1 MKQRS
6 LLEFAI
12 TASAAVLPVMLVVLL
27 LVAVVRPADE
37 ARGLHWNGTAAQ
49 GDRYVSVRQL
59 QALKT
64 FEQAIVPRRGLPAG
78 TLTSGASATAI
89 DEALPACR
97 QAWASADV
105 AGRLAAI
112 DTALQRFSTRANP
125 RTAEPLALD
134 ATRWLAAAR
143 ASLERPIEVPQYP
156 DRSFRLGCADLAAA
170 VHALAR
176 GDGQLLEAL
185 SWRGTVSAPALARWA
200 PQQQV
205 EITARHLMRRNPWSG
220 LAGCL
225 YLGNDAAGAPS
236 HVIAGA
242 GSAQARLCALPAM
255 AGASAPPLA
264 VAGEPTATAAPDDP
278 RWAVP
283 PSLPAMLAPLEALR
297 QPSQALYRLY
307 TEKDAAT
314 VDIDPPGAT
323 ATATGTDARTA
334 AGTEPAKRA
343 SAGAIRAVSTDAA
356 GRGGT
361 DAPPGT
367 GADATPPPAD
377 AAHHGPNRIALDG
390 TPLDVGFSLR
400 LTIDPATQALA
411 QRTAACYTGR
421 HDVCRALGIQ
431 RAEDTGHPLGQRLLE
446 GAMVRMAAIAIV
458 DVQSGRID
466 ALAGAL
472 TPCARQEVD
481 GPGRDAACDKRLPY
495 PVRYRP
501 DALLNPAVYHDAMPA
516 STIKPIMA
524 AAFLNDGS
532 EQGRRWLAAERAAL
546 AQPGTPARQSLRGE
560 LLRSD
565 SARFL
570 DRMLC
575 IDGGPQ
581 PCRRPWDVQAAAL
594 ALGWDAA
601 CAPGTGQCG
610 RHDLLFGRAIDAR
623 AADGLV
629 QPLATPVAYG
639 RLLTEPGGA
648 RHAAGRPMALMPPV
662 AMDPAV
668 IRRCSAGADG
678 ARGTEDD
685 WEKCRG
691 RGVVDIAAEGWG
703 QGHARATTL
712 GVAGML
718 SALAAA
724 ANGQETQRRP
734 HLVDALQDSAGRRLA
749 PAAERWGL
757 ATPQPVGVS
766 HEAAEVILS
775 GLSFSHREGTAR
787 SACEQVFDARRCRDI
802 GWLAGKTGTPSF
814 PNDGVSL
821 NELAQLCRPGALP
834 AATGPAA
841 DARAAACSSLRPY
854 KWYVGAYRA
863 NGASTGPWSK
873 VIAVLAERN
882 WVRQTG
888 IVHGA
893 GDRGPN
899 PAAEIAMQIAG
910 RRVGALPATPASP
923 AASAP

>member
-1 MKQRS
+1 MRRDRS

-12 TASAAVLPVMLVVLL
+12 TASAAVLPVMLAVLL

-37 ARGLHWNGTAAQ
+37 ARGLQWNGTAAHT
-49 GDRYVSVRQL
+49 DRYVSVRQL
-59 QALKT
+59 QAMKT
-64 FEQAIVPRRGLPAG
+64 FEQAIVPRHSTASRP
-78 TLTSGASATAI
+78 LTSPVSANDI

-97 QAWASADV
+97 EAWPAADI
-105 AGRLAAI
+105 AARLAAI
-112 DTALQRFSTRANP
+112 DSALQRFSTRPNP
-125 RTAEPLALD
+125 RTAEPLGLD
-134 ATRWLAAAR
+134 AARWLAAAR
-143 ASLERPIEVPQYP
+143 DSLARPIEVPQYP
-156 DRSFRLGCADLAAA
+156 ERSFRLGCADLAAA

-176 GDGQLLEAL
+176 ADGRLLEAL
-185 SWRGTVSAPALARWA
+185 SWRGTVSAPALAHWA

-236 HVIAGA
+236 HVIAGG

-255 AGASAPPLA
+255 AGASSPPLA
-264 VAGEPTATAAPDDP
+264 LAGEPAEGAAPDDP

-307 TEKDAAT
+307 TEKDAASEA
-314 VDIDPPGAT
+314 V
-323 ATATGTDARTA
+323 TA
-334 AGTEPAKRA
+334 ASPETAPA
-343 SAGAIRAVSTDAA
+343 
-356 GRGGT
+356 
-361 DAPPGT
+361 PGN
-367 GADATPPPAD
+367 
-377 AAHHGPNRIALDG
+377 AAHQGPNRIALDG

-400 LTIDPATQALA
+400 LTIDPAAQALA

-421 HDVCRALGIQ
+421 HDICRALGIQ
-431 RAEDTGHPLGQRLLE
+431 RAEDAGQPLGQRLLE
-446 GAMVRMAAIAIV
+446 GAMVRMAAVAIV
-458 DVQSGRID
+458 DVESGRID

-472 TPCARQEVD
+472 SPCARQEVD

-524 AAFLNDGS
+524 AAFLNEGS
-532 EQGRRWLAAERAAL
+532 EHGRRWLAAERATL
-546 AQPGTPARQSLRGE
+546 AQPGSPARHSLRGE

-581 PCRRPWDVQAAAL
+581 PCRRPWDVQATAL

-601 CAPGTGQCG
+601 CAPGTGSCG
-610 RHDLLFGRAIDAR
+610 RHDLLFGRRIGTA

-639 RLLTEPGGA
+639 RLLTEPGGT
-648 RHAAGRPMALMPPV
+648 RHGSGRPMALMPP
-662 AMDPAV
+662 AATDPAV

-678 ARGTEDD
+678 ARGTDDD

-724 ANGQETQRRP
+724 ANGQQTQRRP
-734 HLVDALQDSAGRRLA
+734 HLVEALQDSAGRRLA

-757 ATPQPVGVS
+757 AAPQPVGVS
-766 HEAAEVILS
+766 REAAEVILS

-787 SACEQVFDARRCRDI
+787 SACEQVFDAKRCRDI

-821 NELAQLCRPGALP
+821 NELAQLCKPGAVTAATP
-834 AATGPAA
+834 AAAGAAA

-854 KWYVGAYRA
+854 KWYVAAYRS
-863 NGASTGPWSK
+863 NGAASGPWAK
-873 VIAVLAERN
+873 VIAVLTERN

-899 PAAEIAMQIAG
+899 PAAEIALQIAG
-910 RRVGALPATPASP
+910 RRVGALPAPTTAPASAVSFASFAAPAPQPPTAARRSAAPP

>member
-1 MKQRS
+1 MTRPRS

-12 TASAAVLPVMLVVLL
+12 TASAAVLPVMLAVLL

-37 ARGLHWNGTAAQ
+37 ARGLRWNGVA
-49 GDRYVSVRQL
+49 GGDDRYVSVRQL

-64 FEQAIVPRRGLPAG
+64 FEQAIVPRRGP
-78 TLTSGASATAI
+78 LTSPVSSQAI
-89 DEALPACR
+89 DETLPGCR
-97 QAWASADV
+97 EAWPAEDV
-105 AGRLAAI
+105 AARLATI
-112 DTALQRFSTRANP
+112 DAALQRFSTRPNP
-125 RTAEPLALD
+125 RTAEPLGLD
-134 ATRWLAAAR
+134 AARWLAAAR
-143 ASLERPIEVPQYP
+143 ASLAQPIEVPQYP
-156 DRSFRLGCADLAAA
+156 ERSFRLGCADLAAA
-170 VHALAR
+170 VQALAR
-176 GDGQLLEAL
+176 ADGRLLEAL

-205 EITARHLMRRNPWSG
+205 QITARHLMRRNPWNG

-225 YLGNDAAGAPS
+225 YLGNDAAGAAS
-236 HVIAGA
+236 HVVAA
-242 GSAQARLCALPAM
+242 TGSAQGRLCTLPAM
-255 AGASAPPLA
+255 AGASSPGAAPPLA
-264 VAGEPTATAAPDDP
+264 LAGEPSASTPPDDP

-307 TEKDAAT
+307 TDADAAT
-314 VDIDPPGAT
+314 D
-323 ATATGTDARTA
+323 
-334 AGTEPAKRA
+334 
-343 SAGAIRAVSTDAA
+343 
-356 GRGGT
+356 GGH
-361 DAPPGT
+361 
-367 GADATPPPAD
+367 

-400 LTIDPATQALA
+400 LTIDPTAQALA

-431 RAEDTGHPLGQRLLE
+431 RAEDAGRPLGHRLLE
-446 GAMVRMAAIAIV
+446 GAMVRMAAVAIV
-458 DVQSGRID
+458 DVESGRID

-472 TPCARQEVD
+472 SPCARQEVD

-516 STIKPIMA
+516 STIKPVMA
-524 AAFLNDGS
+524 AAFLNDS
-532 EQGRRWLAAERAAL
+532 EHGRRWLAAERAAL
-546 AQPGTPARQSLRGE
+546 AQPGAPARQSLRGE

-581 PCRRPWDVQAAAL
+581 PCRRPWDVQAAAQ

-601 CAPGTGQCG
+601 CAPGAAPGSCG
-610 RHDLLFGRAIDAR
+610 RHDLLFGRALDAR

-629 QPLATPVAYG
+629 QPLAMPVAYG
-639 RLLTEPGGA
+639 RLLSEPRGGKPGA
-648 RHAAGRPMALMPPV
+648 PMALMPP
-662 AMDPAV
+662 APMDPAV
-668 IRRCSAGADG
+668 VRRCSAGADG

-685 WEKCRG
+685 WEQCRG

-703 QGHARATTL
+703 QGHARATAL

-724 ANGQETQRRP
+724 ANGQEAQRRP
-734 HLVDALQDSAGRRLA
+734 HLVAALQDSAGQRMP

-757 ATPQPVGVS
+757 AAPQPPGVS
-766 HEAAEVILS
+766 REAAEVILS

-787 SACEQVFDARRCRDI
+787 SACEQVFDAKRCRDI

-814 PNDGVSL
+814 PNDGISL

-834 AATGPAA
+834 AAAAATGPAA
-841 DARAAACSSLRPY
+841 AARAAACSSLRPY
-854 KWYVGAYRA
+854 KWYVAAYRS
-863 NGASTGPWSK
+863 NGAATGPWTK
-873 VIAVLAERN
+873 VVAVLAERN
-882 WVRQTG
+882 WLRQTG
-888 IVHGA
+888 VVHGA

-899 PAAEIAMQIAG
+899 PAAEIALQIAG
-910 RRVGALPATPASP
+910 RRVGALPASP

>member
-1 MKQRS
+1 MTRPRS

-12 TASAAVLPVMLVVLL
+12 TASAAVLPVMLAVLL

-37 ARGLHWNGTAAQ
+37 ARGLRWNGAA
-49 GDRYVSVRQL
+49 GGDDRYVSVRQL

-64 FEQAIVPRRGLPAG
+64 FEQAIVPRRGP
-78 TLTSGASATAI
+78 LTSTVSSQAI
-89 DEALPACR
+89 DEALPGCR
-97 QAWASADV
+97 EAWPAEDIA
-105 AGRLAAI
+105 ARLAAI
-112 DTALQRFSTRANP
+112 DTALQRFSTRPNP
-125 RTAEPLALD
+125 RTAEPLGLD
-134 ATRWLAAAR
+134 AGRWLDAAR
-143 ASLERPIEVPQYP
+143 ASLAQPIEVPQYP
-156 DRSFRLGCADLAAA
+156 ERSFRLGCADLAAA
-170 VHALAR
+170 VQALAR
-176 GDGQLLEAL
+176 ADGRLLEAL

-205 EITARHLMRRNPWSG
+205 QITARHLMRRNPWNG

-225 YLGNDAAGAPS
+225 YLGNDAAGAAS
-236 HVIAGA
+236 HVVAA
-242 GSAQARLCALPAM
+242 TGSAQGRLCALPAM
-255 AGASAPPLA
+255 AGASSPGTAPPLA
-264 VAGEPTATAAPDDP
+264 LAGEPTASTAADDP

-307 TEKDAAT
+307 TDPDAAT
-314 VDIDPPGAT
+314 D
-323 ATATGTDARTA
+323 
-334 AGTEPAKRA
+334 
-343 SAGAIRAVSTDAA
+343 
-356 GRGGT
+356 GGH
-361 DAPPGT
+361 
-367 GADATPPPAD
+367 

-400 LTIDPATQALA
+400 LTIDPEAQALA

-431 RAEDTGHPLGQRLLE
+431 RAEDAGRPLGHRLLE
-446 GAMVRMAAIAIV
+446 GAMVRMAAVAIV
-458 DVQSGRID
+458 DVESGRID

-472 TPCARQEVD
+472 SPCARQEVD

-516 STIKPIMA
+516 STIKPVMA
-524 AAFLNDGS
+524 AAFLNDS
-532 EQGRRWLAAERAAL
+532 EHGRRWLAAERASL
-546 AQPGTPARQSLRGE
+546 AQPGAPARQSLRGE

-581 PCRRPWDVQAAAL
+581 PCRRPWDVQAAAQ
-594 ALGWDAA
+594 ALGWDAG
-601 CAPGTGQCG
+601 CAPGAAPGSCG

-639 RLLTEPGGA
+639 RLLSEPRGGKPGA
-648 RHAAGRPMALMPPV
+648 PMALMPPV
-662 AMDPAV
+662 PMDPAV
-668 IRRCSAGADG
+668 VRRCSAGADG

-703 QGHARATTL
+703 QGHARATAL

-724 ANGQETQRRP
+724 ANGQEAQRRP
-734 HLVDALQDSAGRRLA
+734 HLVDALQDSAGQRMP

-757 ATPQPVGVS
+757 AAPQPPGVS
-766 HEAAEVILS
+766 REAAEVILS
-775 GLSFSHREGTAR
+775 GLSWSHREGTAR
-787 SACEQVFDARRCRDI
+787 SACEQVFDAKRCREI

-821 NELAQLCRPGALP
+821 NELAQLCRPGAQP
-834 AATGPAA
+834 AAAATGPAA
-841 DARAAACSSLRPY
+841 AARAAACSSLRPY
-854 KWYVGAYRA
+854 KWYVAAYRS
-863 NGASTGPWSK
+863 NGAASGPWTK
-873 VIAVLAERN
+873 VVAVLAERN
-882 WVRQTG
+882 WLRQTG
-888 IVHGA
+888 VVHGA

-899 PAAEIAMQIAG
+899 PAAEIALQIAG
-910 RRVGALPATPASP
+910 RRVGALPASP

>member
-1 MKQRS
+1 MRNPVPTELRAERRAAPEPARIPLGDRRTYSSAEGWTS

-12 TASAAVLPVMLVVLL
+12 TASAAVLPVMLAVLL

-64 FEQAIVPRRGLPAG
+64 FEQAIVPRRGP
-78 TLTSGASATAI
+78 LTSPVSAADI
-89 DEALPACR
+89 DEALPACSK
-97 QAWASADV
+97 AWTAADV
-105 AGRLAAI
+105 AARLAAI
-112 DTALQRFSTRANP
+112 DTALQRFSTRPNP
-125 RTAEPLALD
+125 RTAAPLGLD
-134 ATRWLAAAR
+134 GARWLAAAR
-143 ASLERPIEVPQYP
+143 DSLARPIEVPQYP
-156 DRSFRLGCADLAAA
+156 ERSFRLACADLAAA
-170 VHALAR
+170 VHTLAR
-176 GDGQLLEAL
+176 ADGQLLEAL

-236 HVIAGA
+236 HVIAGP
-242 GSAQARLCALPAM
+242 AQARLCSLPAM

-264 VAGEPTATAAPDDP
+264 LAGEPTAAAAPDDP

-297 QPSQALYRLY
+297 LPSQPLYRLY
-307 TEKDAAT
+307 TENDAA
-314 VDIDPPGAT
+314 
-323 ATATGTDARTA
+323 TA
-334 AGTEPAKRA
+334 AGTEVATA
-343 SAGAIRAVSTDAA
+343 ANTGTAAGDAA
-356 GRGGT
+356 Q
-361 DAPPGT
+361 
-367 GADATPPPAD
+367 
-377 AAHHGPNRIALDG
+377 HGPNRIALDG

-400 LTIDPATQALA
+400 LTIDPAAQALA

-431 RAEDTGHPLGQRLLE
+431 RAEDAGHPLGQRLLE

-458 DVQSGRID
+458 DVESGRID

-472 TPCARQEVD
+472 SPCARQEVD

-546 AQPGTPARQSLRGE
+546 AQPGTPARHSLRGE

-581 PCRRPWDVQAAAL
+581 PCRRPWDVQAAAQ

-601 CAPGTGQCG
+601 CAPGTGSCG

-648 RHAAGRPMALMPPV
+648 RHAAGQPMALMPPV

-668 IRRCSAGADG
+668 VRRCSAGADG
-678 ARGTEDD
+678 ARGTDDD

-718 SALAAA
+718 SALAAS
-724 ANGQETQRRP
+724 ANGQQAQRRP
-734 HLVDALQDSAGRRLA
+734 HLVDALQDSTGQRLA
-749 PAAERWGL
+749 AAAERWGL
-757 ATPQPVGVS
+757 AAPQPVGVS

-787 SACEQVFDARRCRDI
+787 SACEQVFDAKRCRDI
-802 GWLAGKTGTPSF
+802 TWLAGKTGTPSF

-821 NELAQLCRPGALP
+821 NELAQLCRPGAAPTLTHV
-834 AATGPAA
+834 AAGAAA

-854 KWYVGAYRA
+854 KWYVAAYRA
-863 NGASTGPWSK
+863 NGAATGPWTK

-910 RRVGALPATPASP
+910 RRVGALPASP